1 MTFEGSPRAELARG
15 AIAMLLVGFAIYG
28 LRQIHPEPVAAR
40 EGTAVVHP
48 WAKGGVQAGGQLPM
62 YVVLA
67 NTGATTERLLF
78 VTSPLAER
86 VVIKQLVREQG
97 LIRPNEL
104 EDLPLA
110 PGSRL
115 AFRPGERQITLI
127 GARERIEPGDRI
139 PLTFVF
145 ERGGA
150 MNVSLHVENLGQ
162 PEHDDHF

>member
-1 MTFEGSPRAELARG
+1 MTFEGSPGAALARG
-15 AIAMLLVGFAIYG
+15 AIVMLLVGSAIYG

-48 WAKGGVQAGGQLPM
+48 WAKGGVRAGGQLPM

-67 NTGATTERLLF
+67 NTSVTPERLLS

-86 VVIKQLVREQG
+86 VVMKRLVREQG
-97 LIRPNEL
+97 LVRPNEL
-104 EDLPLA
+104 ADLPLA

-127 GARERIEPGDRI
+127 GARQRIEPGDRI

-150 MNVSLHVENLGQ
+150 MNVSLQVENLGQ